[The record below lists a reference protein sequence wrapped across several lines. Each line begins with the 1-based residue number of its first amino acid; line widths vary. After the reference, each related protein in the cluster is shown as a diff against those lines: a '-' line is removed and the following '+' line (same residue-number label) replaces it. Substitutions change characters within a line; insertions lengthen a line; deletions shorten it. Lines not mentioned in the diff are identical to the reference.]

1 MKIVKGFELNLTK
14 WEVSD
19 KNDESDE
26 GGSDFGGWTLQD
38 VLAESGGVL
47 KENLVTKPRPD
58 FLWRLHV
65 GGEKLVPL
73 WGGAP
78 QVLFG
83 VEAGGEEELGRQ
95 LDGYQSRLLGLRG
108 CQGDLEEKKRGIQT
122 MFLQNMQDVLVA
134 RSADWWSYFFESLN
148 IRKRRKIV
156 SVDSLFPLN
165 SCPKSVCADKISF
178 LPSDK
183 HENETEITKVCKG
196 WSQGRK
202 LWNVTLIF
210 SQNKT
215 FRWERASFGINA
227 GSFFDH
233 FYGSGV

>member
-1 MKIVKGFELNLTK
+1 MFNAFSHKISHHEKIFSHDCYLVFKSISGGLDIKIIKGFVLNLTK

-83 VEAGGEEELGRQ
+83 VEAGGEEELGR
-95 LDGYQSRLLGLRG
+95 
-108 CQGDLEEKKRGIQT
+108 
-122 MFLQNMQDVLVA
+122 
-134 RSADWWSYFFESLN
+134 
-148 IRKRRKIV
+148 
-156 SVDSLFPLN
+156 
-165 SCPKSVCADKISF
+165 
-178 LPSDK
+178 
-183 HENETEITKVCKG
+183 
-196 WSQGRK
+196 
-202 LWNVTLIF
+202 
-210 SQNKT
+210 
-215 FRWERASFGINA
+215 
-227 GSFFDH
+227 
-233 FYGSGV
+233 

>member
-1 MKIVKGFELNLTK
+1 M
-14 WEVSD
+14 SD

-83 VEAGGEEELGRQ
+83 VEAGGEEELGSQ
-95 LDGYQSRLLGLRG
+95 LDGHQSRLFGLRG
-108 CQGDLEEKKRGIQT
+108 CQGNLEEKKKGNSNHVPTKHARR
-122 MFLQNMQDVLVA
+122 A
-134 RSADWWSYFFESLN
+134 RSQVYRLVELLLKAFILESEE
-148 IRKRRKIV
+148 
-156 SVDSLFPLN
+156 
-165 SCPKSVCADKISF
+165 KS
-178 LPSDK
+178 
-183 HENETEITKVCKG
+183 
-196 WSQGRK
+196 
-202 LWNVTLIF
+202 
-210 SQNKT
+210 
-215 FRWERASFGINA
+215 
-227 GSFFDH
+227 
-233 FYGSGV
+233 